1 MKKAIRL
8 IKLMDLLQHPGKT
21 KTYLSNL
28 FKVDERTIERDLID
42 LKTIGFDNDKDQAG
56 RHFIFPNLKNRTKI
70 YLSNVEADF
79 ISDLMRQTHPNHALT
94 QSIQTKLLFRSGGG
108 HWLSSEVRKKLP
120 KIINQLNDAMSMH
133 CQIEVEKYFSAYQ
146 GTKIYR
152 KLQPLFYTT
161 NYRYLIA
168 YEEKDDLFVNVKIDR
183 LSTVRILEEKCTKSP
198 DATTVDIFQMA
209 FNKKRYVVELLLSS
223 LAYRILIEERPG
235 IEDYIIPFEDGKY
248 THKFSATTAT
258 LLPLARFCMG
268 LAGQVKVVKGDD
280 LLVLLKERKAEIL
293 W

>member
-1 MKKAIRL
+1 MKKALRL
-8 IKLMDLLQHPGKT
+8 LKLMDLLQHPGKT
-21 KTYLSNL
+21 KAYLSDL
-28 FKVDERTIERDLID
+28 FEVDERTIERDLID
-42 LKTIGFDNDKDQAG
+42 LKEIGFDNDRDHAG

-70 YLSNVEADF
+70 YLSNIEADF
-79 ISDLMRQTHPNHALT
+79 ISDLMRKTHPNHL

-108 HWLSSEVRKKLP
+108 QWLSSEVRKKLP
-120 KIINQLNDAMSMH
+120 QIISQLNDAMSMH
-133 CQIEVEKYFSAYQ
+133 CQIEVEKYYSAYQ
-146 GTKIYR
+146 GSKISR

-209 FNKKRYVVELLLSS
+209 FNKDKYEVEILLTS

-235 IEDYIIPFEDGKY
+235 IEDFIIPFEEDKY
-248 THKFSATTAT
+248 KFKFSATIAT

-280 LLVLLKERKAEIL
+280 LLVLLKARKAEIL

>member
-1 MKKAIRL
+1 
-8 IKLMDLLQHPGKT
+8 
-21 KTYLSNL
+21 
-28 FKVDERTIERDLID
+28 
-42 LKTIGFDNDKDQAG
+42 
-56 RHFIFPNLKNRTKI
+56 
-70 YLSNVEADF
+70 
-79 ISDLMRQTHPNHALT
+79 MRKTHPDHLLT

-108 HWLSSEVRKKLP
+108 QWLSSEVRKKLP
-120 KIINQLNDAMSMH
+120 QIISQLNDAMSMH
-133 CQIEVEKYFSAYQ
+133 CQIEVEKYYSAYQ
-146 GTKIYR
+146 GSKISR

-168 YEEKDDLFVNVKIDR
+168 YEEKDALFVNVKIDR
-183 LSTVRILEEKCTKSP
+183 LSTVRILDEKCTKSP

-209 FNKKRYVVELLLSS
+209 FNKAKYEVEILLTS

-235 IEDYIIPFEDGKY
+235 IEDFIIPFEEDKY
-248 THKFSATTAT
+248 KFKFSATIAT

-280 LLVLLKERKAEIL
+280 LLVLLKARKAEIL